1 MCDRQFMVSWCV
13 LAARAAWRTRGVF
26 PRLETLQL
34 VIWGKASHTHQRVQA
49 GCQAVAL
56 KDPSAIPSL

>member
-1 MCDRQFMVSWCV
+1 MCDRQFMVSWCI
-13 LAARAAWRTRGVF
+13 LAAGDTWQTRGVF

-34 VIWGKASHTHQRVQA
+34 IICGKASHTNQRVQA

-56 KDPSAIPSL
+56 KDPRANPSL